1 MSLKGSVSPPRRETL
16 ASMAE
21 EVFTEMRTKSAD
33 PFEDDMFIRRAS
45 SGRTAECIEG
55 PGVGSFSCACVHE
68 VLRGGMPNISRQS

>member
-55 PGVGSFSCACVHE
+55 PGVASGRRL
-68 VLRGGMPNISRQS
+68 LRVRAWNVERRNA